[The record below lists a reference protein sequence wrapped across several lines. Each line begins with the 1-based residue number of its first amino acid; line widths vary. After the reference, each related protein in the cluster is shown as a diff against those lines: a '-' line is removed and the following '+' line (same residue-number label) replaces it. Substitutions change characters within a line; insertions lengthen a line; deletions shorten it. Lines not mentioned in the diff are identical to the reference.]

1 MSITCTLAVHNEEHN
16 VERCLKSVYN
26 FVDEIV
32 LVDGESTDHT
42 VELAKKLDTKK
53 KLKVI
58 STPNKQNF
66 HIMKQMANDAATSEW
81 IFQIDADEAVSKELA
96 KEIMSIVEENSAEV
110 DGYWIPRLNYL
121 LGKPLRKGGQ
131 YPDKTLRLYRAK
143 KGRLPCKSVHEQ
155 ADVQGEV
162 SELSH
167 DLLHYPYPTFSKY
180 LEKWHRYALLEAQH
194 DHSHG
199 MRPNISTAFQYFFI
213 MPMVWFL
220 KTYIRHRG
228 YVDGF
233 PGFVFSYFS
242 GLRYV
247 IEFIFLYEIESTSRR
262 TKSN

>member
-1 MSITCTLAVHNEEHN
+1 MSLTCTLAVHNEEQN
-16 VERCLKSVYN
+16 IERCLKSVYT

-81 IFQIDADEAVSKELA
+81 IFQIDADEAVSKDLA
-96 KEIMSIVEENSAEV
+96 AEIQQIVETNSSEF
-110 DGYWIPRLNYL
+110 DGYWIPRLNYF

-155 ADVQGEV
+155 AEVKGEV
-162 SELSH
+162 SELTS
-167 DLLHYPYPTFSKY
+167 DLLHYPYPTFSMY
-180 LEKWHRYALLEAQH
+180 LEKWYRYALLEAQQ
-194 DHSHG
+194 DHADG
-199 MRPNISTAFQYFFI
+199 IRPNMSTALEYFVTK
-213 MPMVWFL
+213 PLYWFF

-233 PGFVFSYFS
+233 SGFVFSYFS

-247 IEFIFLYEIESTSRR
+247 AEYVFLYEIDRTSKR
-262 TKSN
+262 TKK